1 MLRVCTLDLTHAGNQ
16 LLGLERSECRADQRH
31 RALGT
36 RMFGPVPCV
45 ARPLPASSNKQG
57 NHMTLFPDPF
67 NPLLRLQEALDSY
80 RTSGWLQSSPSGS
93 GSYPP
98 LNIFRKGDDL
108 VLIAEVPGISK
119 SAIDLQVKGRTIRL
133 SGTKAV
139 AYGEKASLHRRE
151 RLAGRF
157 DRSVTL
163 PVEVDPDGVK
173 AECQDGILALFLP
186 QAERDK
192 PRSIKIG

>member
-1 MLRVCTLDLTHAGNQ
+1 M
-16 LLGLERSECRADQRH
+16 
-31 RALGT
+31 ALI
-36 RMFGPVPCV
+36 
-45 ARPLPASSNKQG
+45 
-57 NHMTLFPDPF
+57 PDPF
-67 NPLLRLQEALDSY
+67 NPVLGLQEALEAF
-80 RTSGWLQSSPSGS
+80 RASGWLQSGPSGG

-119 SAIDLQVKGRTIRL
+119 SEVDIQVKGRTIRL

-139 AYGEKASLHRRE
+139 KYGDAVSLHRRE

-163 PVEVDPDGVK
+163 PVEVDVEGIK
-173 AECQDGILALFLP
+173 AECHDGVLALFLP
-186 QAERDK
+186 RAERDK
-192 PRSIKIG
+192 PRTIKIS